1 MNRQELIEGLIPTLE
16 QAYPNWSRQG
26 IRDHLGTC
34 AVGLLQQK
42 YDQAVQNGHIT
53 PPKDELAEARDIA
66 RRVKQDHL
74 RRENRQLVDQVNQSQ
89 LGILTDKLF
98 QPHAIFPNK
107 VLVDSQATRQEL
119 IDLINP
125 GEQIDNPVKWLRQV
139 LKDNPALVQTL
150 PFTDF
155 ETKKELQ
162 QQAQEQEKLDDQT
175 WYEFCRDT
183 EMCSPKDANKNVAIS
198 VLGRPLGRHQLQ
210 TSVVQLPDGVVVISE
225 DGHTHYLISIS
236 TTESEQFQQEKE
248 ELRKEHLR
256 ELSRTNN
263 IGELRRIAAQEHT
276 QNAKTSYQL
285 QFEYGLLK
293 SWGERES
300 TFPKLPDT
308 WLGQP
313 LDPSFIRK
321 ASPDTLRSIM
331 RKHGRCQLDAR
342 LHQLAPDFFENWAT
356 KLYEIEKQIRT
367 QSGIRSY

>member
-1 MNRQELIEGLIPTLE
+1 
-16 QAYPNWSRQG
+16 PNWSRQG

-155 ETKKELQ
+155 ETKMELQ
-162 QQAQEQEKLDDQT
+162 QQAQEQ
-175 WYEFCRDT
+175 
-183 EMCSPKDANKNVAIS
+183 I
-198 VLGRPLGRHQLQ
+198 
-210 TSVVQLPDGVVVISE
+210 
-225 DGHTHYLISIS
+225 
-236 TTESEQFQQEKE
+236 EQDKE

-356 KLYEIEKQIRT
+356 KLYEIEKQIQT

>member
-1 MNRQELIEGLIPTLE
+1 MNRQELTEALVPTLE
-16 QAYPNWSRQG
+16 RVYPQWSRQG
-26 IRDHLGTC
+26 IRDHLGTFNIQT
-34 AVGLLQQK
+34 LQK
-42 YDQAVQNGHIT
+42 KHDEAVQEGRIVQ
-53 PPKDELAEARDIA
+53 PKDELSEAREVA
-66 RRVKQDHL
+66 RKVKQDYL
-74 RRENRQLVDQVNQSQ
+74 RRENQALVDQVNQSQ
-89 LGILTDKLF
+89 LAILTDKLF

-107 VLVDSQATRQEL
+107 VLADTQATRQQIISL
-119 IDLINP
+119 VNP
-125 GEQIDNPVKWLRQV
+125 GEQIDNPVRWLRKV
-139 LKDNPALVQTL
+139 LQENPALVQTL

-342 LHQLAPDFFENWAT
+342 LH
-356 KLYEIEKQIRT
+356 
-367 QSGIRSY
+367 